1 MRRFPVWPAVVV
13 TGTVI
18 VLAFFLVVVLR
29 NIEEMRTLR
38 DESFRIEHTLEV
50 QRQLDAL
57 QLAEAEADATLRGYL
72 LTGSSQALE
81 TMRLNQRS
89 ASDRIDR
96 LEELS
101 LDNPSQR
108 LRLDRLR
115 AAVGRRVALLERVIQ
130 VRRAGSVDAAM
141 TEARASETNIVRE
154 DIRRIVSD
162 LENEE
167 VQILAGRRE
176 QATRSYQRAVTGRV
190 GSGLVSAALL
200 IAVVAIAVLY
210 AQTKTRRE
218 SELVESARLARE
230 SAAREQEARAEAER
244 ASREKDQFL
253 AVLSH
258 ELRTPLNAVLGW
270 TQILQ
275 AAGPAEPTIV
285 RALASIRRNAEAQ
298 QRLVEDLLDV
308 SRIVS
313 GKLPFASEPV
323 DLASA
328 ITAAVESIRPS
339 AEAKGLA
346 VEADLQQT
354 APARGDAGRI
364 QQMAGNLLSN
374 AVKFTPAGG
383 WIAVSLK
390 NGGQCAV
397 LEVRDSG
404 EGVVPDLQPYIFDR
418 FTQGDASSTRAHGGL
433 GLGLAIARHIA
444 EAHGGSIAVESEGK
458 NHGATFRV
466 QLPYG

>member
-1 MRRFPVWPAVVV
+1 
-13 TGTVI
+13 
-18 VLAFFLVVVLR
+18 
-29 NIEEMRTLR
+29 
-38 DESFRIEHTLEV
+38 
-50 QRQLDAL
+50 
-57 QLAEAEADATLRGYL
+57 
-72 LTGSSQALE
+72 
-81 TMRLNQRS
+81 
-89 ASDRIDR
+89 
-96 LEELS
+96 
-101 LDNPSQR
+101 
-108 LRLDRLR
+108 
-115 AAVGRRVALLERVIQ
+115 
-130 VRRAGSVDAAM
+130 
-141 TEARASETNIVRE
+141 
-154 DIRRIVSD
+154 
-162 LENEE
+162 
-167 VQILAGRRE
+167 
-176 QATRSYQRAVTGRV
+176 
-190 GSGLVSAALL
+190 
-200 IAVVAIAVLY
+200 
-210 AQTKTRRE
+210 
-218 SELVESARLARE
+218 
-230 SAAREQEARAEAER
+230 
-244 ASREKDQFL
+244 
-253 AVLSH
+253 
-258 ELRTPLNAVLGW
+258 
-270 TQILQ
+270 
-275 AAGPAEPTIV
+275 
-285 RALASIRRNAEAQ
+285 
-298 QRLVEDLLDV
+298 V